1 MDNIS
6 TTMPSQNDTTP
17 ISASKANRLFW
28 LGRYVERVYM
38 TLHLLRNVYDKMI
51 DGQPQ
56 DYENFW
62 QKLDISN
69 SYASTGEFTL
79 GMMYDEENPGSVLS
93 SLIRAMDNAIM
104 LREDIKSETMSYIE
118 MSISMMKK
126 LRTEAESNITNLQ
139 PITDWMLA
147 FRGSAAQ
154 RIENPKI
161 LSIIAIGQI
170 IEKIDIMIRFGYS
183 YDRIAM
189 QYYMLKNWAK
199 EWPELLDD
207 ETDDIILSEM
217 LASDKYSDT
226 DEDFRWKLYGYI
238 NKVVRA

>member
-1 MDNIS
+1 M
-6 TTMPSQNDTTP
+6 TELTP
-17 ISASKANRLFW
+17 ISATKANRLFW

-38 TLHLLRNVYDKMI
+38 TLHLLRRVYDKMI
-51 DGQPQ
+51 DGSPA

-62 QKLDISN
+62 RKLDVSD

-79 GMMYDEENPGSVLS
+79 GMMYDSNNPGSILS
-93 SLIRAMDNAIM
+93 SLNRAMDNAIM

-118 MSISMMKK
+118 MSISMMKNYSN
-126 LRTEAESNITNLQ
+126 EAMSNITNLQ

-154 RIENPKI
+154 RIEEPKV

-170 IEKIDIMIRFGYS
+170 IEKIDIMLRFCYC
-183 YDRIAM
+183 YDRIAT

-199 EWPELLDD
+199 EWPELLDENLD
-207 ETDDIILSEM
+207 AQITNMLESPTDD
-217 LASDKYSDT
+217 
-226 DEDFRWKLYGYI
+226 DEFRWKLCKYI
-238 NKVVRA
+238 NTVVKC